1 VTFLNEPPP
10 ADAIDHARGRDGER
24 IALGEREIYVD
35 YCGTL
40 LGRSKLRIPAAEKG
54 TGRNMNTVAKLA
66 EIAAELQ

>member
-1 VTFLNEPPP
+1 MKFL
-10 ADAIDHARGRDGER
+10 ADAPPKDALTEAKGHDGER
-24 IALGEREIYVD
+24 LALGQREIYVD